1 MDMASALEVDVN
13 GEEKFFVDKKILS
26 AFSGR
31 FRNLFRNSSESG
43 AKETLKIVLHGL
55 PGGAEAFELMTRFC
69 YNNGSIQ
76 INPTNTCILH
86 LVANFMEMT
95 DDISSSSNLIKQT
108 EKSLDSIPYW
118 SWSEVLTGLK
128 QCQDCFLASNS
139 SGVFDK
145 ILDSVVGRIV
155 SASETSPSGFS
166 PESSALRFSCD
177 TRSTVSTKNGCN
189 LAWWFEDLVVLKLD
203 TIGKAVSCMVSKKF
217 DHASISRFLFYYLK
231 HRYLNATSDEK
242 RKATEIVVDLL
253 YSLDKSCVSCRGL
266 FGILPVS
273 SSLNVSKLCRN
284 RLESMIG
291 VQIDQ
296 ATLDNLL
303 VPAPNGMNSLYD
315 VNLILRFLKYFLNN
329 GEQIS
334 VSRLKKL
341 GSLMDSYIAEVAPD
355 HSLKPSK
362 FVAITTALPDAAR
375 DSYDAVYQAI
385 DMYLQVHPQLSEEE
399 KIKVSSAINFDKLSS
414 ESCKLLTQ
422 NSKFPS
428 RTAIQAL
435 IFQHSKLKS
444 LLQNTTNL
452 KKSSRQSADSE
463 QIILHVNRPD
473 LSMENEKLKSHLQGM
488 QCRVM
493 ELEKVCRKMQTQLTQ
508 VKKTKLSS
516 SNAGR
521 SLPRLCS

>member
-1 MDMASALEVDVN
+1 MASAIGIDVN
-13 GEEKFFVDKKILS
+13 GEESFFVDKQVLS
-26 AFSGR
+26 LFSR
-31 FRNLFRNSSESG
+31 RLRKLLEKPSESG
-43 AKETLKIVLHGL
+43 AIETVNLILHGF
-55 PGGAEAFELMTRFC
+55 PGGAEAFELVTRFC
-69 YNNGSIQ
+69 YNNGNFQ

-86 LVANFMEMT
+86 FVADFMEMT
-95 DDISSSSNLIKQT
+95 NLMKLT
-108 EKSLDSIPYW
+108 EKSLDSILYW
-118 SWSEVLTGLK
+118 SWSDVLTALK
-128 QCQDCFLASNS
+128 QCQDCFEAANS
-139 SGVFDK
+139 SGVLDK
-145 ILDSVVGRIV
+145 ILDSLVGRIM

-177 TRSTVSTKNGCN
+177 TRSTISTKNGCN
-189 LAWWFEDLVVLKLD
+189 LAWWFEDLSVLNFD
-203 TIGKAVSCMVSKKF
+203 TISKAISCMVSKKLE
-217 DHASISRFLFYYLK
+217 HASISRFLFYYLK

-242 RKATEIVVDLL
+242 RQATEIVVDLL
-253 YSLDKSCVSCRGL
+253 HSLDNKCVSCKGL

-284 RLESMIG
+284 KLESMIG
-291 VQIDQ
+291 SQIDQ

-303 VPAPNGMNSLYD
+303 VPAPYGMMNNSLYD

-329 GEQIS
+329 SEPIL
-334 VSRLKKL
+334 VSRLKRL
-341 GSLMDSYIAEVAPD
+341 GSLMDSYIAEIAPD
-355 HSLKPSK
+355 PSLKPLK
-362 FVAITTALPDAAR
+362 FAAITTALPDAAR

-399 KIKVSSAINFDKLSS
+399 KVKICCCINFEKLSS
-414 ESCKLLTQ
+414 ESCKHLTQ
-422 NSKFPS
+422 SLNFPS

-435 IFQHSKLKS
+435 IFQNSKLKS
-444 LLQNTTNL
+444 LLQNTTNNNL
-452 KKSSRQSADSE
+452 KKFSRHSADNE
-463 QIILHVNRPD
+463 QHVNLHANRLN

-516 SNAGR
+516 SSTAGR